1 MKGATWRSMSAVTAF
16 WIATVPYQVRSHCR
30 LRSRAL
36 SNSRLAEGGEGG
48 PDAAGRRD
56 LEPIERRPRHHREPR
71 RRVEL
76 PRRIEKAAQLLRLV
90 VRHGP
95 GRRRIL
101 HPAVAPQEGAGGE
114 QVPAADHAG
123 IARMRLDRAEA
134 AAVEPDR
141 AARIERAGARLQADH
156 GVGAEAELRR
166 QRPRQHRHAPQ
177 RARIEDLPEALQ
189 AFRQLHAVDAVLQ
202 VPVLAADMDVAE
214 AVLHHARRL
223 QQHLVERLV
232 GAARQRLDR
241 AAIDLVLARPEPGED
256 ALPRRFRPPR
266 LHHQLG
272 QRRLGQIGGE
282 RRRSCRARPASAHQR
297 TRRRAA
303 PAPRR
308 WRERRKRDGRAAC
321 VDVIT

>member
-1 MKGATWRSMSAVTAF
+1 MIGGHRLLDRHRPVPGPLPLPAAEPRAVELA
-16 WIATVPYQVRSHCR
+16 
-30 LRSRAL
+30 
-36 SNSRLAEGGEGG
+36 LAEGGEGG
-48 PDAAGRRD
+48 PDAARRRD

-76 PRRIEKAAQLLRLV
+76 PRRIEQAAQLLRLV

-114 QVPAADHAG
+114 EVPAADHAR

-134 AAVEPDR
+134 AAIQPDR

-202 VPVLAADMDVAE
+202 IPVLAAHMDVTE

-241 AAIDLVLARPEPGED
+241 AAIDFVLARPEPAQD

-272 QRRLGQIGGE
+272 QRRLGQIGSE
-282 RRRSCRARPASAHQR
+282 RRRTAGRDRRLRTSGPGAEQHRHRGDGEKDGNGTAAHHVW
-297 TRRRAA
+297 TL
-303 PAPRR
+303 
-308 WRERRKRDGRAAC
+308 
-321 VDVIT
+321 